1 MAQNPLKTAS
11 GVSSLIRIFT
21 LIGVDVRW
29 SQTIGGGQYQTV
41 VWNISQNECKEA
53 AEMTE
58 TLGVLWSCFSL
69 VPVFSPQVQRCKEA
83 ARKMLHYMPL

>member
-1 MAQNPLKTAS
+1 VELE
-11 GVSSLIRIFT
+11 
-21 LIGVDVRW
+21 
-29 SQTIGGGQYQTV
+29 IGGGQYRTV

-69 VPVFSPQVQRCKEA
+69 VPVSIASGPAGCG
-83 ARKMLHYMPL
+83 